1 MAQERILVVE
11 DEVRVAQ
18 ALCRVFALPEGGGH
32 HVEHCETGEAALAR
46 LKQDHFDLIICDLR
60 MAGMNGLDLLEQAHQ
75 ISPTTRS
82 VLITAYG
89 SPNIEERAKEIANAY
104 VTKPFSMQ
112 GFVRT
117 VRQILADAPRRVS
130 PSSEA
135 HPLADAPPPPPRRL
149 VAFSE
154 EGLRATRSKM
164 EHLCA
169 DLGASGALLSDPAGQ
184 LILESGRHGDFELGT
199 FLALLGNAMAA
210 SNQLI
215 HSLQDE
221 ASFNL
226 HYHEGKN
233 YEMYT
238 TRIGDQ
244 IFLTLIFDRQ
254 GGGQGRVG
262 MIWIALRRART
273 EIRAALEHAVVA
285 PTARSETKIAD
296 APAHS
301 NPAPPRP
308 RAARDPQPSVDDDP
322 LPVSPIAEA
331 EVGVL
336 SYEQARALG
345 LINLDDLEA
354 GK

>member
-1 MAQERILVVE
+1 MGQEHILVVE
-11 DEVRVAQ
+11 DEMRVAQ
-18 ALCRVFALPEGGGH
+18 ALCRVFALPEGGAH
-32 HVEHCETGEAALAR
+32 HVEHCESGEAALER
-46 LKQDHFDLIICDLR
+46 LKQKHFDLIICDLR
-60 MAGMNGLDLLEQAHQ
+60 MSGMNGLDLLEQAHQ

-89 SPNIEERAKEIANAY
+89 SPQIEERAKEIANAY

-117 VRQILADAPRRVS
+117 VRQILADAP
-130 PSSEA
+130 PS
-135 HPLADAPPPPPRRL
+135 PRRL

-154 EGLRATRSKM
+154 DGLRATKSKM

-199 FLALLGNAMAA
+199 FLSLLGNAMAA

-233 YEMYT
+233 YDVYT

-244 IFLTLIFDRQ
+244 VFLTLIFDRQ
-254 GGGQGRVG
+254 GGNQGRVG
-262 MIWIALRRART
+262 MIWIALRRALT
-273 EIRAALEHAVVA
+273 EIRAALNQAVVA
-285 PTARSETKIAD
+285 PSEPKITDPPARVE
-296 APAHS
+296 
-301 NPAPPRP
+301 PAPPRP
-308 RAARDPQPSVDDDP
+308 RAASNPHPSIANDPPPAPPTAD
-322 LPVSPIAEA
+322 A
-331 EVGVL
+331 EVSVL
-336 SYEQARALG
+336 SYDQARALG
-345 LINLDDLEA
+345 LINLDDLDA